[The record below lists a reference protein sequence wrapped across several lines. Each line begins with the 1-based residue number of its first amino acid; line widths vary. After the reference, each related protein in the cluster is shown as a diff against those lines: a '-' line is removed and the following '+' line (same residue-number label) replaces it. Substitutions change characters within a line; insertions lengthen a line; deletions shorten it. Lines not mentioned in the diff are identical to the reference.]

1 MSPRLGQRMARFN
14 GRVTNRITRPFARR
28 LIGFG
33 VVVHRGRRSNREY
46 ETPVNVF
53 RQRDG
58 YVIALTYGTDSEWV
72 KNVRAAGW
80 CELVTRGQ
88 RRRLASPELRHDES
102 LSLVPAVVR
111 PALRILRVTDFMYLR
126 DAGADGASPTL

>member
-1 MSPRLGQRMARFN
+1 MSPLLGRRIARFN

-28 LIGFG
+28 LTGFG

-53 RQRDG
+53 TKRDG
-58 YVIALTYGTDSEWV
+58 YVIALTYGTESDWV

-80 CELVTRGQ
+80 CDLVTRGR

-102 LSLVPAVVR
+102 LRLVPAVVR
-111 PALRILRVTDFMYLR
+111 PALRLLRVTDFLYLR
-126 DAGADGASPTL
+126 DAEADRPSPTL